1 LDKHLGMFVIIA
13 CQNPTCIV
21 RNYDRSSVVTDD
33 RGSKPKIFEMES
45 VNPAIAAAAA
55 AMTKK

>member
-1 LDKHLGMFVIIA
+1 MTGVALSLMIA
-13 CQNPTCIV
+13 EA
-21 RNYDRSSVVTDD
+21 
-33 RGSKPKIFEMES
+33 KPKIFEMES